1 MSLCAYLHTLVP
13 RFAAQACS
21 HSQPRRGLVGQLG
34 RWFKVCPVF
43 IHPDPWWKMAMSLP
57 EDLMFGEKALADPND
72 LLGCNPLVLYSP
84 LSCFSFNC
92 MLSLP
97 GKPGWQWEVA
107 EFKWAHATDPSTC
120 GLDTRCIPIR
130 KYFIGSP
137 HATGV
142 YIYICICVCVGVC
155 GCVRVDIYRL

>member
-1 MSLCAYLHTLVP
+1 
-13 RFAAQACS
+13 
-21 HSQPRRGLVGQLG
+21 
-34 RWFKVCPVF
+34 
-43 IHPDPWWKMAMSLP
+43 
-57 EDLMFGEKALADPND
+57 
-72 LLGCNPLVLYSP
+72 
-84 LSCFSFNC
+84 

-142 YIYICICVCVGVC
+142 YIYICIYTYIYIYAERDG
-155 GCVRVDIYRL
+155 DIE